1 MLIKLLLVI
10 TLFSTTTFASPSENY
25 FSPSYM
31 AQSVSG
37 FMNKQGTINNVLGK
51 LNPYL
56 TESERTNIAGIIK
69 KNDIDASAKTA
80 MFQSKNNEITS
91 TGIKLVIL
99 GRNKFSINGKEFTVL
114 DNQTLDAQFASFLQ
128 MNLAENRKSCFPF
141 SCAHAFGIS
150 IPVMGIIYLCIAAGV
165 IGSGVVVYVS
175 SEIKTALKD
184 GEVDCQNG
192 LFVVARKTRDYVVF
206 TDNKGVPDRENKV
219 ASQILGKEIKSCS
232 AELAKELQAKLL
244 KAENENLLQITPP
257 AKQPAKGRGSSKS

>member
-10 TLFSTTTFASPSENY
+10 TLFFTTTYASPSENY

-56 TESERTNIAGIIK
+56 TASEKSNIADIIK
-69 KNDIDASAKTA
+69 KNGIDVSVKTA

-91 TGIKLVIL
+91 TGIKLVVF

-114 DNQTLDAQFASFLQ
+114 DNHTLDAQFASFLQ
-128 MNLAENRKSCFPF
+128 MNLAENSKSCFPF
-141 SCAHAFGIS
+141 SCAHAFGPIS
-150 IPVMGIIYLCIAAGV
+150 FIGLVYVGIAAGV
-165 IGSGVVVYVS
+165 IGAGTVVYVS
-175 SEIKTALKD
+175 SEIKTAMKD
-184 GEVDCQNG
+184 GDVDCQNG

-244 KAENENLLQITPP
+244 KAENENLLQIAPP
-257 AKQPAKGRGSSKS
+257 EKQPAKGGGSSKS

>member
-10 TLFSTTTFASPSENY
+10 TLFSTTIYASPSENY

-37 FMNKQGTINNVLGK
+37 FLNKQGTISNVLGK
-51 LNPYL
+51 LNPFL
-56 TESERTNIAGIIK
+56 TESEKSNIADIIM
-69 KNDIDASAKTA
+69 KNGIDASAKTL
-80 MFQSKNNEITS
+80 FQSKNNEITS

-99 GRNKFSINGKEFTVL
+99 GRNKFSINGKEFTIL
-114 DNQTLDAQFASFLQ
+114 DNHTLDAQFTSFLQ
-128 MNLAENRKSCFPF
+128 MHLAENRKSCFPF
-141 SCAHAFGIS
+141 SCAHAFGPIS
-150 IPVMGIIYLCIAAGV
+150 FVGLVYAGIAAGV
-165 IGSGVVVYVS
+165 IGSGVILYVG